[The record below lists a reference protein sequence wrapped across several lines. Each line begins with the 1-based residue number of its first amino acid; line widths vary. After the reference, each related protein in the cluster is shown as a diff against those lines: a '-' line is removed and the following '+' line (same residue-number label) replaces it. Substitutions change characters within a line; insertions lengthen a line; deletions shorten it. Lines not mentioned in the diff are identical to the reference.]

1 MKRFTA
7 MAIMAI
13 SVLFASQVSA
23 GEWGWIST
31 MPNDEP
37 GESVFRVNIE
47 TVDGQ
52 TPVEGANVAV
62 KPGSHEVK
70 TSLVFSAAWGDS
82 MNMTEGNIYYQ
93 TITVDVE
100 ADKTYYL
107 ASKVDLKASP
117 EAQADG
123 SFWSA
128 MVYKTEP

>member
-7 MAIMAI
+7 VAIMAI
-13 SVLFASQVSA
+13 TVLFATQVSA
-23 GEWGWIST
+23 GEWGWLST

-37 GESVFRVNIE
+37 GASQFRVNIE

-82 MNMTEGNIYYQ
+82 MDMTEGNVYYQ
-93 TITVDVE
+93 TINVDVE
-100 ADKTYYL
+100 AGKTYYL

-117 EAQADG
+117 EAQNDG
-123 SFWSA
+123 SFWTA
-128 MVYKTEP
+128 FVAKTEP

>member
-47 TVDGQ
+47 SVDGQ

-70 TSLVFSAAWGDS
+70 TSLVFNSAWGDG
-82 MNMTEGNIYYQ
+82 MNMTQDNIYYQ

-123 SFWSA
+123 SFWTA